1 MGKRG
6 SASRK
11 LRMTRQREL
20 ILNAVSSTR
29 SHPTADE
36 VYRQVR
42 RRLPHI
48 SLGTVYRN
56 LEVLAEAG
64 LLRRLD
70 LAGAQRRYDG
80 ETSGHYHVRCLEC
93 GRVSDVAMKR
103 PAALERRARAG
114 TDYEIV
120 GHRLEFVGLCPQCA
134 QARRARHR
142 ESGEP

>member
-64 LLRRLD
+64 LLRRLGGP
-70 LAGAQRRYDG
+70 LALQGALSEDG
-80 ETSGHYHVRCLEC
+80 FHFRNGDPASG
-93 GRVSDVAMKR
+93 SDF
-103 PAALERRARAG
+103 LQG
-114 TDYEIV
+114 
-120 GHRLEFVGLCPQCA
+120 
-134 QARRARHR
+134 
-142 ESGEP
+142 ESIIGQKPHF